1 MVLGAGIYVNR
12 PSFETLYVGLERS
25 DVTQISIA
33 LAEANIDFNVGADG
47 GSIQVPVGMT
57 GKARLLLA
65 ERGLPSSANA
75 GYELFDNV
83 GSLGLT
89 SFMQEVTRVRALEGE
104 IGRTIQ
110 QISGIAAA
118 RVHIVM
124 PERGSFRKADQNPT
138 ASVMIRA
145 SATVGRNAAASIRHL
160 VASSVPGL
168 DVDDV
173 TVLDSTG
180 QLLASGDDP
189 ANSALNQSL
198 GVVQNVQTELE
209 KKIDNA
215 LAPFLGMDNFRTS
228 VTARLNTD
236 TQQIQETVF
245 DPESRVERSTRVTKE
260 EQKSSQQQPDNA
272 ATVQQN
278 IPQAAPRGGAGPQSS
293 DQAEKKEEQT
303 NYEINS
309 KTIATVKN
317 SYTVERLSIAVVVN
331 RGRLAAMVGEPVDQA
346 KIDAYLQE
354 MQKIV
359 SSAAGIDA
367 NRGDVVTL
375 NAMDFVETQLLDQ
388 AVLGSGY
395 HGDADAQSWR
405 HHQRAR
411 LRRRRL
417 PGGLDGHAAA
427 GSAARPWRKLP
438 ASSPRRIRRSRTARF
453 LPGRQPVPVAP
464 SWTASAPTSAS
475 TAPTICSAWA
485 KTQAPSTVASRKDR
499 KGALHAWSRSAKSAP
514 QRSCAN
520 GLSRKPPDHT
530 QKSSDSDKSRR
541 IGGIFRCRRRCGCS
555 ALAVVSRANI
565 VRVSAVAGH
574 RPLKSTVRIVVPSP
588 ESRVRARDCNTLT
601 RS

>member
-1 MVLGAGIYVNR
+1 MNLFDQFSTFTKNLSNLGQGKLIALAVAGVVAIGFVLGAGIYVNR

-33 LAEANIDFNVGADG
+33 LAEANVDFEVGTDG

-104 IGRTIQ
+104 IARTIQ

-124 PERGSFRKADQNPT
+124 PERGSFRKAEQTPT

-145 SATVGRNAAASIRHL
+145 SATVGRSAASSIRHL

-189 ANSALNQSL
+189 SNSALNQSL
-198 GVVQNVQTELE
+198 GVVQNVQSDLE

-236 TQQIQETVF
+236 AQQIQETVF
-245 DPESRVERSTRVTKE
+245 DPESRVERSTRVIKE

-278 IPQAAPRGGAGPQSS
+278 VPRRRRAA
-293 DQAEKKEEQT
+293 
-303 NYEINS
+303 
-309 KTIATVKN
+309 
-317 SYTVERLSIAVVVN
+317 
-331 RGRLAAMVGEPVDQA
+331 EPV
-346 KIDAYLQE
+346 
-354 MQKIV
+354 
-359 SSAAGIDA
+359 SS
-367 NRGDVVTL
+367 
-375 NAMDFVETQLLDQ
+375 
-388 AVLGSGY
+388 
-395 HGDADAQSWR
+395 
-405 HHQRAR
+405 RATR
-411 LRRRRL
+411 LRRR
-417 PGGLDGHAAA
+417 
-427 GSAARPWRKLP
+427 
-438 ASSPRRIRRSRTARF
+438 
-453 LPGRQPVPVAP
+453 
-464 SWTASAPTSAS
+464 
-475 TAPTICSAWA
+475 
-485 KTQAPSTVASRKDR
+485 
-499 KGALHAWSRSAKSAP
+499 
-514 QRSCAN
+514 
-520 GLSRKPPDHT
+520 
-530 QKSSDSDKSRR
+530 KSRR
-541 IGGIFRCRRRCGCS
+541 ITRSTARRSPPSRTAIRSSGCRSRSSSIAGASRPWPANRQIRRKSMPISRRCRRSFPPPPG
-555 ALAVVSRANI
+555 
-565 VRVSAVAGH
+565 
-574 RPLKSTVRIVVPSP
+574 
-588 ESRVRARDCNTLT
+588 
-601 RS
+601 

>member
-1 MVLGAGIYVNR
+1 MSLLDQLSTFTKNLSNLGQGKLIALAAAGIVAVGMVLGAGIYVNR

-33 LAEANIDFNVGADG
+33 LAEANVDFNVGADG
-47 GSIQVPVGMT
+47 ASIQVPVGMT
-57 GKARLLLA
+57 SKARLLLA

-145 SATVGRNAAASIRHL
+145 SATVGRGAAASIRHL

-189 ANSALNQSL
+189 SNSALNQSL
-198 GVVQNVQTELE
+198 GVVQNVQGELE

-215 LAPFLGMDNFRTS
+215 LAPFLGMDNFRSS

-278 IPQAAPRGGAGPQSS
+278 IPQAAPTGGAGPKSS
-293 DQAEKKEEQT
+293 DEAEKKEEQT

-317 SYTVERLSIAVVVN
+317 SYTIERLSVAVVVN
-331 RGRLAAMVGEPVDQA
+331 RGRLAAMVGEPADQA
-346 KIDAYLQE
+346 KIDAYLAD

-359 SSAAGIDA
+359 ASAAGLDT
-367 NRGDVVTL
+367 NRGDIVTL
-375 NAMDFVETQLLDQ
+375 TAMDFVETQLLDQ
-388 AVLGSGY
+388 AVAG
-395 HGDADAQSWR
+395 
-405 HHQRAR
+405 
-411 LRRRRL
+411 
-417 PGGLDGHAAA
+417 PG
-427 GSAARPWRKLP
+427 
-438 ASSPRRIRRSRTARF
+438 
-453 LPGRQPVPVAP
+453 VM
-464 SWTASAPTSAS
+464 
-475 TAPTICSAWA
+475 
-485 KTQAPSTVASRKDR
+485 
-499 KGALHAWSRSAKSAP
+499 
-514 QRSCAN
+514 
-520 GLSRKPPDHT
+520 
-530 QKSSDSDKSRR
+530 
-541 IGGIFRCRRRCGCS
+541 
-555 ALAVVSRANI
+555 
-565 VRVSAVAGH
+565 
-574 RPLKSTVRIVVPSP
+574 
-588 ESRVRARDCNTLT
+588 ETLT
-601 RS
+601 RNLGGIINALAFIVVAFLVVWMGMRPLARQLGLGGGAGQIQGEAAGLELPDFSPATAGAGGALMDGFGSDFGFDSTDDLLSMGDDSGGFNRRVKEGPERRLARMVEISEERAAKILRKWALDKAA